1 MSEGGEEEEE
11 EDDDEKAGGEEE
23 QEQQHRAAT
32 LLSLLP
38 APTPTRFVGKM
49 HMKMEE
55 RRTPRKSSS
64 TTSRRS
70 SIAPTTET
78 IQGSRTPRLLPTPRF
93 SNVNFREI

>member
-1 MSEGGEEEEE
+1 VEAEEDERAGRRSGGEVEE
-11 EDDDEKAGGEEE
+11 
-23 QEQQHRAAT
+23 QHRAAT

-55 RRTPRKSSS
+55 RRTLQRKTS
-64 TTSRRS
+64 TAPSRRS

-78 IQGSRTPRLLPTPRF
+78 IQETAVR
-93 SNVNFREI
+93 